1 MKKSIALFLTIIVLL
16 QSGVLLLFYQGG
28 ISYVRLEMQQRLQA
42 QKEGLETLTLSV
54 DEYQK
59 HLVEKNELDIH
70 GNRYDIQSIKQ
81 VNGKIIAKVLRDRH
95 EEKIIAWI
103 KDMTGKQSSS
113 SDQLS
118 HQISQLLSLTYF
130 AQDTQGLVFASIETR
145 LRKIDFSSVLTEQ
158 VTTLATPPPEVA

>member
-1 MKKSIALFLTIIVLL
+1 MILLL

-42 QKEGLETLTLSV
+42 QQEGVETLTLAV
-54 DEYQK
+54 EEFNK
-59 HLVEKNELDIH
+59 HLVEKNELEMY
-70 GNRYDIQSIKQ
+70 GNRYDVKSIQHID
-81 VNGKIIAKVLRDRH
+81 GKIIAKVLRDRH

-103 KDMTGKQSSS
+103 KDLAGKQSSS

-130 AQDTQGLVFASIETR
+130 AQDTQGLVFESIETL
-145 LRKIDFSSVLTEQ
+145 LRKIDFSSGLTEQ
-158 VTTLATPPPEVA
+158 VTSLATPPPKVA